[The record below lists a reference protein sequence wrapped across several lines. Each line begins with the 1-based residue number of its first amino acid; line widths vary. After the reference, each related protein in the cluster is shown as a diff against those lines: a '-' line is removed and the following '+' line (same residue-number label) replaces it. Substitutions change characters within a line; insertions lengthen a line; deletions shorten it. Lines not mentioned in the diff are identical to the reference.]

1 VGGVTMT
8 ILQAIIMG
16 IVQGVAEFLPISS
29 SGHLVIMKHILHIN
43 DTGLL
48 FDVMLHFGTL
58 IAMFVAFFKDI
69 KQLIIEGFGIIG
81 DFFINIGRLVH
92 NLLSKEKR
100 EYNKVIRTAY
110 RKFVMLIVVST
121 IPTGIMG
128 ILLKNVVEVTSETL
142 IVPGLCLLLTGVLL
156 LIADKTVLGKK
167 RANDVTYTNAGIIG
181 LAQGVSTLPGLSRS
195 GTTITACL
203 SCGFDKNFAVKYSF
217 IMSIPAI
224 LGAVILQIKDI
235 GTVAIKSTEMVGYV
249 IGTAIAAIVG
259 YICIKTMLV
268 VVRKK
273 KYKGF
278 AYYCFVIG
286 SIAIIWNFVA

>member
-1 VGGVTMT
+1 MT